1 MNTSYR
7 GEIENLY
14 KKLIAAWNN
23 RDAQGMANQFTELGV
38 QIGFDGSKVIG
49 KKEILLHLEPI
60 FEQHP
65 TAPFI
70 AKVKDIR
77 LLGTDVAILHAI
89 AGMIPPGKTDIEP
102 KVNALQTLVAVK
114 KDNEWRVELFQ
125 NTPAQFHGRP
135 ELVEEMTDELQQL
148 LR

>member
-1 MNTSYR
+1 MKTSFR
-7 GEIENLY
+7 NEIENLY
-14 KKLIAAWNN
+14 QKLIAAWNN
-23 RDAQGMANQFTELGV
+23 RDAQAMADLFAEQGV

-49 KKEILLHLEPI
+49 QKEILSHLEPI
-60 FEQHP
+60 FKNHP

-70 AKVKDIR
+70 TKVKDIR
-77 LLGTDVAILHAI
+77 LLGTDVAVLHAI

-102 KVNALQTLVAVK
+102 KLNALQTLVAVK
-114 KDNEWRVELFQ
+114 TDDDWRVELFQ

-148 LR
+148 LK

>member
-1 MNTSYR
+1 MKTSFR
-7 GEIENLY
+7 NEIENLY
-14 KKLIAAWNN
+14 QKLIAAWNN
-23 RDAQGMANQFTELGV
+23 RDAQAMADLFAEQGV

-49 KKEILLHLEPI
+49 QKEILSHLEPI
-60 FEQHP
+60 FKNHP

-70 AKVKDIR
+70 TKVKDIR
-77 LLGTDVAILHAI
+77 LLGTDVAVLHAI

-114 KDNEWRVELFQ
+114 TDDDWRVELFQ

-148 LR
+148 LG

>member
-1 MNTSYR
+1 MNTSFCD
-7 GEIENLY
+7 EIENLY
-14 KKLIAAWNN
+14 QKLIAAWNN
-23 RDAQGMANQFTELGV
+23 RDAQAIAELFAEQGV

-49 KKEILLHLEPI
+49 QKEILSHLEPI
-60 FEQHP
+60 FKNHP

-70 AKVKDIR
+70 TKVKDIR
-77 LLGTDVAILHAI
+77 FLGTDVAILHAI

-114 KDNEWRVELFQ
+114 TDDDWRVELFQ